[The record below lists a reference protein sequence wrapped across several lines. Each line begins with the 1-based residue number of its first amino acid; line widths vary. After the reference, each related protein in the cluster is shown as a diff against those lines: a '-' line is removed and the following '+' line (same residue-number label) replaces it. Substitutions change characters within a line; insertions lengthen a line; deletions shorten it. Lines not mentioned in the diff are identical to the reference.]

1 MDGWILLWK
10 VLLVFTI
17 AGFGLLVLVVGF
29 GAIGDLKA
37 MFADLRADLAAA
49 ERGDGSKAAVEAG
62 EGEAVQSD

>member
-10 VLLVFTI
+10 ALLVFTI

-37 MFADLRADLAAA
+37 MFADLRADLADAK
-49 ERGDGSKAAVEAG
+49 R
-62 EGEAVQSD
+62 SDDIRASGKPG